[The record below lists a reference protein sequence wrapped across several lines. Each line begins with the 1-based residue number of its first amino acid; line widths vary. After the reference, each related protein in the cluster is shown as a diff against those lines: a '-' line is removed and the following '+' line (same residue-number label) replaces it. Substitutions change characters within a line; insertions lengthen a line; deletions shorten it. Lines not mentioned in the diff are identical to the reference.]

1 MKPYIFILLTI
12 FIYTKGYSQN
22 TTVTGKIKD
31 QTGNIVA
38 FAHIIFTDANDTQKL
53 FGCLTNEDGHFEI
66 EIPKLQYNLE
76 ISVIGLKSTIKK
88 IDLRL
93 AKNKKDI
100 GEISIDV
107 SITLEE
113 VVITANTSAYKIEL
127 DKKVYTVTKDISN
140 NGGSL
145 VDVMENV
152 PSVQVE
158 VDGNISIRGNG
169 NVRILID
176 GKISGLTNTTSL
188 LKTIPAGSIDKIEVI
203 TNPSSKYSSE
213 GTGGIINVVLK
224 KGKKKMLSSSVEV
237 FSGIR
242 LNSGTNFN
250 INKRNEKYSWYLN
263 SGLGY
268 SEPKATNKV
277 HVENFTPIP
286 NEYFQDAEIILK
298 QFYFTNNIGGQLSL
312 NSKNIISTDITY
324 RIANL
329 NNTNNIEY
337 QDIENNNLLATSTRL
352 DDEKNKNIFFQI
364 SSEYKLKLNEIGSQL
379 KISLLTQSSSEK
391 GASAIIESNI
401 TPISSIS
408 ANDFISNDV
417 DDNRYNFAIDY
428 VNTGKDNSQF
438 ELGFRNRNTNIKNNF
453 SVERTTNN
461 ISTIIS
467 EFTDQ
472 TTYKE
477 NVIAFYSQ
485 YAKSYK
491 KFKFQIGLRTET
503 TNIDILSN
511 NNTET
516 TSKNYTDVFPSSFFD
531 YQFNDNN
538 SLRFSF
544 SRRIQRPRRNTIT
557 PFNSFSDSRNIFA
570 GNPEINPSYVI
581 LVELGY
587 QTKISNNLSITPTL
601 FYRSTKDVMHYLVQN
616 EEITFNGIP
625 QNVFV
630 TRTVNIGDNNSL
642 GIEVSTSY
650 KPFDWLKLYNELT
663 ITNFKQTGNFNN
675 VDYNSDGIFIYGR
688 LNMNF
693 TISKSIKFQMQH
705 RFANGRKRGQI
716 ESNGIYRMDLG
727 LSKSLFKDNASL
739 TLNMKDIFDTWE
751 WHTIKEG
758 NNFVQIND
766 TQVRTPQFNISF
778 IYRFNQKR
786 YKGKKGRQY
795 DRI

>member
-1 MKPYIFILLTI
+1 MKKYIIILLSI
-12 FIYTKGYSQN
+12 FFYIKGHSQN
-22 TTVTGKIKD
+22 TTVTGTIID
-31 QTGNIVA
+31 QYRNTVA
-38 FAHIIFTDANDTQKL
+38 YANIIFTDINDAKKA
-53 FGCLTNEDGHFEI
+53 FGILGNEDGSFTI

-76 ISVIGLKSTIKK
+76 ISIVGLQSTLTK

-93 AKNKKDI
+93 AKSNKNI
-100 GEISIDV
+100 GNIIINTTISLD
-107 SITLEE
+107 E
-113 VVITANTSAYKIEL
+113 VVVKSTKSAYKIEL
-127 DKKVYTVTKDISN
+127 DKKVYAVTKDIVN

-158 VDGNISIRGNG
+158 VDGNVSIRGNG

-188 LKTIPAGSIDKIEVI
+188 LKTIPVGSIDKIEVI
-203 TNPSSKYSSE
+203 TNPSSKYSAE
-213 GTGGIINVVLK
+213 GAGGIINVVLK
-224 KGKKKMLSSSVEV
+224 KGKKKRLSSSIEV

-250 INKRNEKYSWYLN
+250 INKGNEKYSWYLN

-277 HVENFTPIP
+277 HVENFTPMP
-286 NEYFQDAEIILK
+286 SEYFQNAEIILK
-298 QFYFTNNIGGQLSL
+298 QFYFTNNIGGQLLL
-312 NSKNIISTDITY
+312 NKNNTISTDITY

-329 NNTNNIEY
+329 NNTNSIEY
-337 QDIENNNLLATSTRL
+337 QDFENSNLLAISTRL
-352 DDEKNKNIFFQI
+352 DDEKNKNNFFQI
-364 SSEYKLKLNEIGSQL
+364 SSEYKLKLNERGSQL

-391 GASAIIESNI
+391 GVSTILESNI
-401 TPISSIS
+401 IPVQSTLV
-408 ANDFISNDV
+408 NDLIINNI

-428 VNTGKDNSQF
+428 VNTGKNNSQF
-438 ELGFRNRNTNIKNNF
+438 ELGFRNRNTSIKNNF
-453 SVERTTNN
+453 SVERTDNN
-461 ISTIIS
+461 ISTVIP

-477 NVIAFYSQ
+477 NIIAFYSQ

-503 TNIDILSN
+503 TGIDILSN
-511 NNTET
+511 NNIDT

-538 SLRFSF
+538 SLRLSF

-570 GNPEINPSYVI
+570 GNPEINPSYVV
-581 LVELGY
+581 LAELGY
-587 QTKISNNLSITPTL
+587 QTKINNKLSITPTL
-601 FYRSTKDVMHYLVQN
+601 FYRNTQDVMHYLVQN

-625 QNVFV
+625 QDVFV
-630 TRTVNIGDNNSL
+630 TRTVNIGNNNSL
-642 GIEVSTSY
+642 GLEISTSY
-650 KPFDWLKLYNELT
+650 KPYNWFIIYNELT
-663 ITNFKQTGNFNN
+663 VTDFKQTGNVNGI
-675 VDYNSDGIFIYGR
+675 DYNSAGVFLYGR
-688 LNMNF
+688 LHLNF
-693 TISKSIKFQMQH
+693 ILSKSIKFQIQH

-727 LSKSLFKDNASL
+727 LSKSLFKDKASL
-739 TLNMKDIFDTWE
+739 TINMKDIFDTWE
-751 WHTIKEG
+751 WHIQKQG
-758 NNFVQIND
+758 DNFVQNID
-766 TQVRTPQFNISF
+766 RQVRTPQFNVSF